1 MATSSKTLFIRC
13 LFPIMAVAIW
23 ATNAVVSKMAT
34 ATIEPGAIAFY
45 RWFIALLVLTPLC
58 LPMVYRQWPII
69 KKHLLKLTI
78 LASLGMVLNQSLA
91 YYAAYT
97 TSATNIAIFLSLM
110 PLIGLF
116 LAVPLLGAKLRKMTL
131 FGAAVSFGGLI
142 YMLSE
147 GNPMNIIS
155 QGLKQG
161 DLLMLASTCAYAL
174 YSVLLSRWKLPL
186 TTWCAV
192 YCQVFLGALLQLPL
206 LLSSQHL
213 GIELNAWPMVG
224 FAALAASIIA
234 PWCWLKGV
242 TLIGAER
249 ATLFMNLVPIFTASI
264 SIILLGVHPTQYH
277 LIGGALVFMGLTLAQ
292 LKPKAVRLSPSPAS
306 LSITKSSSSL
316 STARK

>member
-1 MATSSKTLFIRC
+1 MITDSKTLFVRS
-13 LFPIMAVAIW
+13 LFPIIAVAIW

-34 ATIEPGAIAFY
+34 ATIEPGTIAFY
-45 RWFIALLVLTPLC
+45 RWFVALLVLTPFC
-58 LPMVYRQWPII
+58 LMEVSRQWPAV
-69 KKHLLKLTI
+69 KKCLLKLTI

-116 LAVPLLGAKLRKMTL
+116 LAVPLLGAKLHKMTL
-131 FGAAVSFGGLI
+131 LGAVISFCGLI

-147 GNPMNIIS
+147 GNPIHIVS
-155 QGLKQG
+155 QDLKQG
-161 DLLMLASTCAYAL
+161 DLLMLAASCAYAL

-206 LLSSQHL
+206 LFSSQHW
-213 GIELNAWPMVG
+213 GIEIKAWPMVG

-242 TLIGAER
+242 ALIGAER

-264 SIILLGVHPTQYH
+264 SIVLLGVHPTQYH
-277 LIGGALVFMGLTLAQ
+277 LIGGALVFAGLTLAQ
-292 LKPKAVRLSPSPAS
+292 RKPKANMPSSPQSSTASPS
-306 LSITKSSSSL
+306 LS
-316 STARK
+316 STRK

>member
-1 MATSSKTLFIRC
+1 MTVFNRKLFIQC
-13 LFPIMAVAIW
+13 LFPIFAVAIW

-45 RWFIALLVLTPLC
+45 RWFVALLVLSPFC
-58 LPMVYRQWPII
+58 LVSVIKQWAVI
-69 KKHLLKLTI
+69 KRHLIKLTV

-116 LAVPLLGAKLRKMTL
+116 LAVPLLGSQLRKTTL
-131 FGAAVSFGGLI
+131 IGAVISFSGLL
-142 YMLSE
+142 YMLTE
-147 GNPMNIIS
+147 GNPLQLIE

-161 DLLMLASTCAYAL
+161 DMLMLASTCAYAL
-174 YSVLLSRWKLPL
+174 YSVLLNKWKLPL

-192 YCQVFLGALLQLPL
+192 YCQVLLGALLQLPL
-206 LLSSQHL
+206 LFSSQHW
-213 GIELNAWPMVG
+213 GIENNAWPMVG

-242 TLIGAER
+242 AFIGAER

-264 SIILLGVHPTQYH
+264 SVLLLGVHPTQFH
-277 LIGGALVFMGLTLAQ
+277 LIGGGLVFIGLTLAQ
-292 LKPKAVRLSPSPAS
+292 YKPKPQAKLPSRLV
-306 LSITKSSSSL
+306 INKT
-316 STARK
+316 

>member
-1 MATSSKTLFIRC
+1 MTVFNRKLFIQC
-13 LFPIMAVAIW
+13 LFPIVAVAIW

-45 RWFIALLVLTPLC
+45 RWFVALLVLSLFC
-58 LPMVYRQWPII
+58 LFSVIKQWAVV
-69 KKHLLKLTI
+69 KRHLIKLTT

-116 LAVPLLGAKLRKMTL
+116 LAVPLLGSQLRKTTL
-131 FGAAVSFGGLI
+131 IGAVISFSGLL
-142 YMLSE
+142 YMLTE
-147 GNPMNIIS
+147 GNPLQLME

-161 DLLMLASTCAYAL
+161 DMLMLASTCAYAL
-174 YSVLLSRWKLPL
+174 YSVLLNKWKLPL

-192 YCQVFLGALLQLPL
+192 YCQVMLGALLQLPL
-206 LLSSQHL
+206 LFSSQHW
-213 GIELNAWPMVG
+213 GIETNAWPMVG

-242 TLIGAER
+242 AFIGAER

-264 SIILLGVHPTQYH
+264 SVLLLGVHPTQFH
-277 LIGGALVFMGLTLAQ
+277 LIGGGLVFIGLTLAQ
-292 LKPKAVRLSPSPAS
+292 YKPKAQVKLPSK
-306 LSITKSSSSL
+306 LVINKT
-316 STARK
+316 